1 MNSLFLILNKIAIS
15 AMQRSEIVGAAFALA
30 LVFMLII
37 PLPLPL
43 IDTLIALN
51 ICLSSLLIV
60 LAMYLPK
67 PLAFSTF
74 PAVLLLTTMFRLAL
88 SISVTRQ
95 ILIQQDAGHIV
106 EAFGSFVVGGNLAV
120 GMVMFLIL
128 TVVNFLVITKGS
140 ERVAEVAARFTLDA
154 MPGKQMSIDS
164 DLRAGLIDV
173 HQAKL
178 RRSDLAKESQ
188 LFGAMDGAMKFVK
201 GDAIA
206 ALVILFINLIGGI
219 SIGVL
224 QVGMSAGE
232 AMHVF
237 SILTIGD
244 GLIAQIPALLI
255 SLTAGMI
262 ITRVSSDADTIDAPN
277 IGREIAEQLTSQPK
291 AWILASMGML
301 GFALVP
307 GMPGMVFT
315 LLALITLSSGG
326 FQVWR
331 ARHTLRLAQPQMENE
346 VIPPELNGREDLR
359 QFNPTRPYLIQFPTV
374 CRGKAETLD
383 LVQEIRRLR
392 NRIVYHF
399 GFTLPAFDIEFSDR
413 LEADEF
419 RFSVYEIPKVMGTF
433 NTGCVAVEARWL
445 ESLSAQEQQALSA
458 SAESTAVAAP
468 AAGQEAAQA
477 EAAPLKPAL
486 GQALRQEAD
495 SLWLPADHPLLENE
509 AVARWTAAELL
520 LKRMEN
526 AIHASSP
533 HFIGLQETRALMGW
547 LESEQPELAQ
557 ELQRVMPLARFSSV
571 LQKLVAER
579 IPLRSVR
586 AIAEALI
593 EHGQHERDVFLLTEQ
608 VRITLKTHL
617 CHQYSQADGIHA
629 WLLAPELEEALRDS
643 LRQTQNDIFFALSQ
657 EQIQSVHQ
665 QVRRAFTTG
674 NERQSV
680 LLAAQDLR
688 GPLRALIAESFHQ
701 VPVLSFAELEP
712 ALAVHVLGRLEADPA
727 FYSLTSWEGE

>member
-1 MNSLFLILNKIAIS
+1 MNGLFLILNKIAIS
-15 AMQRSEIVGAAFALA
+15 AMQRSEIVGAAFAMA

-37 PLPLPL
+37 PLPLAL

-173 HQAKL
+173 HQAKA

-262 ITRVSSDADTIDAPN
+262 ITRVSSDTDTVETPN

-307 GMPGMVFT
+307 GMPGAVFT
-315 LLALITLSSGG
+315 LLAFITLSSGG

-331 ARHTLRLAQPQMENE
+331 ARHTLKLAQPQMENE

-359 QFNPTRPYLIQFPTV
+359 QFNPTRPYLIQFPV
-374 CRGKAETLD
+374 DCRGKAETLD

-399 GFTLPAFDIEFSDR
+399 GFTLPAFDIEFSDKVA
-413 LEADEF
+413 ADEF
-419 RFSVYEIPKVMGTF
+419 RFSVYEIPKVVGTF
-433 NTGCVAVEARWL
+433 NTACLAVEARWL
-445 ESLSAQEQQALSA
+445 ESLSDEEQRRLRLAEEIAPDTDEAEQGAAALQ
-458 SAESTAVAAP
+458 P
-468 AAGQEAAQA
+468 M
-477 EAAPLKPAL
+477 L
-486 GQALRQEAD
+486 GDSLRQEAD
-495 SLWLPADHPLLENE
+495 YLWLPPDHPLLENE
-509 AVARWTAAELL
+509 EVARWTAAELL

-617 CHQYSQADGIHA
+617 CHQYSEVDGIHA

-643 LRQTQNDIFFALSQ
+643 LRQTQNDIFFALTQ
-657 EQIQSVHQ
+657 QQIQALHQ
-665 QVRRAFTTG
+665 QIRLAFTTG
-674 NERQSV
+674 NERQAV

-712 ALAVHVLGRLEADPA
+712 TLEIHVLGRLEADA
-727 FYSLTSWEGE
+727 RFYSLTGWEGE

>member
-1 MNSLFLILNKIAIS
+1 MNGLFLILNKIAIS
-15 AMQRSEIVGAAFALA
+15 AMQRSEIVGAAFAMA

-37 PLPLPL
+37 PLPLAL

-173 HQAKL
+173 HQAKA

-224 QVGMSAGE
+224 QVGMTAGE
-232 AMHVF
+232 ALHVF

-262 ITRVSSDADTIDAPN
+262 ITRVSSDNDSVEAPN

-307 GMPGMVFT
+307 GMPGLVFT

-331 ARHTLRLAQPQMENE
+331 ARHTLRLAQPQIENE

-359 QFNPTRPYLIQFPTV
+359 QFNPTRPYLIQFPTD

-392 NRIVYHF
+392 NRIVYNF
-399 GFTLPAFDIEFSDR
+399 GFTLPAFDIEFSDK
-413 LEADEF
+413 LSADEF
-419 RFSVYEIPKVMGTF
+419 RFSVYEIPKVAGTF
-433 NTGCVAVEARWL
+433 NTACLAVETRWL
-445 ESLSAQEQQALSA
+445 ESLSEEEQRQLQADNQPALPETGGEQAPSI
-458 SAESTAVAAP
+458 AAP
-468 AAGQEAAQA
+468 
-477 EAAPLKPAL
+477 KPAL
-486 GQALRQEAD
+486 GQAARQEAHY
-495 SLWLPADHPLLENE
+495 LWLPPDHPLLENQE
-509 AVARWTAAELL
+509 VVRWTAAELL

-629 WLLAPELEEALRDS
+629 WLLSPELEEALRDS

-657 EQIQSVHQ
+657 EQIQAVHQ
-665 QVRRAFTTG
+665 QIGQAFTTG
-674 NERQSV
+674 NEQQAV

-712 ALAVHVLGRLEADPA
+712 TLAVHVLGRLEADA
-727 FYSLTSWEGE
+727 LFYSLTNWEGE